1 MSGTQTT
8 FTDGKAYERLMGRW
22 SGLVGRQ
29 FLEWLAVPPG
39 MNWLDAGC
47 GNGAFT
53 EEIATHAAPAAIIG
67 IDPAQSQIAYA
78 IKRPGAKPAK
88 FQLGDAQALPFA
100 NDSFDAAVTAL
111 VIAFIPD
118 PAKAVAELSRVVRPG
133 GWVAS
138 YMWDLPGGG
147 LPLQPM
153 YAAMRKMGL
162 SPPLPPSFEFSRR
175 EAMQELWTKAGLEQV
190 ETTVITIPVAFSNFE
205 DFWES
210 CSIPVGPLAKL
221 LQTMAPE
228 TREELKGLLRERLPV
243 APDGRIA
250 YDSFANAVKGR
261 KLLGH

>member
-8 FTDGKAYERLMGRW
+8 FTDGEAYERLMGRW

-67 IDPAQSQIAYA
+67 IDPAESQIAYA

-175 EAMQELWTKAGLEQV
+175 EAMQELVDQGRAG
-190 ETTVITIPVAFSNFE
+190 ASRDYG
-205 DFWES
+205 DFHS
-210 CSIPVGPLAKL
+210 GRL
-221 LQTMAPE
+221 LQFRRFLGILQHPGRSSGKTA
-228 TREELKGLLRERLPV
+228 
-243 APDGRIA
+243 ANDGA
-250 YDSFANAVKGR
+250 
-261 KLLGH
+261 